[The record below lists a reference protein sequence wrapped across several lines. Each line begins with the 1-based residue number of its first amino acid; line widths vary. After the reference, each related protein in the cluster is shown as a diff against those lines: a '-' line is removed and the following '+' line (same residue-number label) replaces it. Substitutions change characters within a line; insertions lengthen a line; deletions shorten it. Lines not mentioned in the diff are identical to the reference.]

1 MAKNKEEEKEIDNR
15 AFNPDDFQLADISGV
30 DYDVQVIFFNV
41 IKDEF
46 TGLNLQESTLP
57 TDLFM
62 DKYAQKITEV
72 IEMAAGGIVPA
83 QDYLCYLYKKGIDG
97 LMPRNLVRAHYW
109 GILACSN
116 GSKLSMERL
125 RLFYEP
131 VFEYV
136 LNAKKV
142 EDIVEKNNL
151 TSDNIAEFVSQNFSI
166 LFAQRMG
173 IDLLETAKKPI
184 VEDENFVKFSHDAE
198 EVRAKVLPRLMEL
211 IA

>member
-1 MAKNKEEEKEIDNR
+1 MAKKEKEL
-15 AFNPDDFQLADISGV
+15 AFNPDDFKADDLSKV
-30 DYDVQVIFFNV
+30 DYDVQVIFFNA

-46 TGLNLQESTLP
+46 TSLNMQENVLP
-57 TDLFM
+57 ADVFVE
-62 DKYAQKITEV
+62 KYAEKIMQV

-83 QDYLCYLYKKGIDG
+83 QDYLCYLYKRGVEG
-97 LMPRNLVRAHYW
+97 VMPRNLVRAHYW
-109 GILACSN
+109 GIIACSN

-136 LNAKKV
+136 LETKKV

-184 VEDENFVKFSHDAE
+184 LENENFVKFSHDAE
-198 EVRAKVLPRLMEL
+198 DVRKKVLPRLIEL